1 MASSVERLV
10 SSLGLESPVTED
22 NSSEMKVADC
32 RAGKTSRKV
41 GPDAT
46 VLRQLG
52 SADEVSVTAEW
63 PVSCRRK
70 V

>member
-1 MASSVERLV
+1 MILASSASSENMAFSVERLV

-46 VLRQLG
+46 VLRQLF
-52 SADEVSVTAEW
+52 S
-63 PVSCRRK
+63 
-70 V
+70 